1 MQPLLEL
8 TSKTLNAQMFGLEFI
23 PHIFCTN
30 FEANF
35 HNMNKLI
42 NLPGDIYVYDAIDTA
57 SEYTLNKVTLA
68 KSQLKLKIGAEVIRA
83 AESLAWPRGSNFF

>member
-1 MQPLLEL
+1 
-8 TSKTLNAQMFGLEFI
+8 MFGLEFI